1 MTDEKQQPN
10 SESFG
15 EKIRAM
21 LDAYQERDPAARGYW
36 EIIFCYPGLHAIV
49 FHRASH
55 WLWTHHL
62 QWLARFLS
70 HLSRWLTGVEIHP
83 AVKIG
88 RRVFIDHGMGIVIGA
103 TTEIHDDCS
112 IYQGV
117 TLGGVTQTFKGKRH
131 PTLEKGVIVGAGA
144 KVLGPISIGEYAKI
158 GSNAVVTKDVPP
170 GATVVGVPGRI
181 IGELADDEDYSRKK
195 FRAYAVGEETQ
206 EVADEFSER
215 ERILRERI
223 SELESRLSRLE
234 SSDSAAE
241 KSER

>member
-181 IGELADDEDYSRKK
+181 IGELADDEDCGRKK

-206 EVADEFSER
+206 KVTDEFSEG
-215 ERILRERI
+215 ERILRKRI